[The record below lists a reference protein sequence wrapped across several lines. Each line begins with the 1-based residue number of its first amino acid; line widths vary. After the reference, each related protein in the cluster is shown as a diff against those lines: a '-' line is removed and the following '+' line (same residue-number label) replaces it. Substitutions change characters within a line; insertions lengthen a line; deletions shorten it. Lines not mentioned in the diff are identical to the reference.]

1 MSTSRY
7 HHPRIAA
14 ALERRF
20 PNNKIAPSHFGQ
32 LLTEYVEAN
41 IGPPHLVD
49 EVETGDEGKL
59 CSCIWEAMLYR
70 HLRAQ
75 GYEPQGVAKRSGQ
88 HGPDFRVEH
97 AGRTIWIEAV
107 VPGPH
112 GIPADYLESP
122 VPGGE
127 IRVKTKPND
136 ERVLRCTSAI
146 ADKRLKLDE
155 YRAKGIVGA
164 NDCAVIAVNICRLSD
179 WDPDGNG
186 ISQYPL
192 SMEAVFPIGPLAV
205 SLTPDGNIDGP
216 AQNVPRFAVR
226 KASGKEIETATF
238 LTQDF
243 AGVSAVIQAHQRD
256 MHEKGLILSTIHNPV
271 AVNKLPVGLFG
282 VYKEF
287 VAKEH
292 DDGYQI
298 RDVRLEARLRELVES
313 VTLRFGR
320 GEDRVVRTITAAEAG
335 DFVGEVGKCH
345 DNVNRWCFAHYDH
358 IPARGWLI
366 SGDCVLDKHSLVN
379 LGAGELVE
387 ITPMPDDARRTFLPH
402 DGTEDEFIKLPN
414 QIVSVR

>member
-14 ALERRF
+14 VLERRF
-20 PNNKIAPSHFGQ
+20 PNNKIAPTHFGQ
-32 LLTEYVEAN
+32 LLTEYVEAD

-59 CSCIWEAMLYR
+59 WSCIWEAMLYR

-75 GYEPQGVAKRSGQ
+75 GYEPKGVAKRSGQ

-112 GIPADYLESP
+112 GIPADYLKSP
-122 VPGGE
+122 VSGGE

-146 ADKRLKLDE
+146 ADKRLKFDE

-243 AGVSAVIQAHQRD
+243 VGVSAVIQAHQRD
-256 MHEKGLILSTIHNPV
+256 MHEKNLILSTIHNPL

-320 GEDRVVRTITAAEAG
+320 REDRVVRTITAAEAG
-335 DFVGEVGKCH
+335 DFVGERGKCH
-345 DNVNRWCFAHYDH
+345 DNV
-358 IPARGWLI
+358 
-366 SGDCVLDKHSLVN
+366 KSLVFRA
-379 LGAGELVE
+379 LRSHSCTRVADFGRL
-387 ITPMPDDARRTFLPH
+387 R
-402 DGTEDEFIKLPN
+402 
-414 QIVSVR
+414 S

>member
-1 MSTSRY
+1 MSASPHHHSR
-7 HHPRIAA
+7 IVAV
-14 ALERRF
+14 LEHRF
-20 PNNKIAPSHFGQ
+20 PNNKIAPTHFGQ
-32 LLTEYVEAN
+32 LLTEYAEAD

-59 CSCIWEAMLYR
+59 WSCIWEAMLYR

-75 GYEPQGVAKRSGQ
+75 GYEPKGVAKRSGQ
-88 HGPDFRVEH
+88 LGPDFRVEH

-112 GIPADYLESP
+112 GIPADYLKSP

-155 YRAKGIVGA
+155 YRAKGIIGV

-205 SLTPDGNIDGP
+205 SLTPDGEIDGP

-226 KASGKEIETATF
+226 KASGKEIETTTF

-256 MHEKGLILSTIHNPV
+256 MYEKNLILSTIHNPL
-271 AVNKLPVGLFG
+271 AANELPVGLFG

-287 VAKEH
+287 VVNEH

-298 RDVRLEARLRELVES
+298 RDVRLEARLHELVES
-313 VTLRFGR
+313 VTLRYGR
-320 GEDRVVRTITAAEAG
+320 REDRVVRTITAAEAG
-335 DFVGEVGKCH
+335 DFVGERGKCH

-379 LGAGELVE
+379 LGDGELVE
-387 ITPMPDDARRTFLPH
+387 ITPMPDDACRTFLPH
-402 DGTEDEFIKLPN
+402 DGTEDEFIRLPN
-414 QIVSVR
+414 QIVSMR